1 MKRIKTSSYVFVT
14 IYLLIHFMYS
24 CTILKQNDIACP
36 DFKNDKQQT
45 SVSLKNPVF
54 FRFLK
59 SDRSKK
65 DHSKKDELVTDKV
78 FIKTE
83 IPDEFPTDYLAY
95 KTFEVIAEKFVLS
108 QHTSKGTQRINGVN
122 LRPLNKDKVHNK
134 KKEPTYF
141 LNKTCDTI
149 FLVDSTIILATE
161 IVFDSHNFRFKNCD
175 IESGED
181 GMIGKHLVKKIKY
194 HDGTE
199 KIFESKKSE
208 KSADLNGKQKQE
220 FFGILALVFFLLGL
234 SYIPVVFPLSLIL
247 AIISLIRIKRN
258 PGKFKDDK
266 LARFVILF
274 IIIVG
279 SVAALLFL
287 ILIKSSF
294 FVF

>member
-161 IVFDSHNFRFKNCD
+161 IVFDSHNIRFKKCGS
-175 IESGED
+175 ESGN
-181 GMIGKHLVKKIKY
+181 GGIVGKYLVSKIKY
-194 HDGTE
+194 HNGTE
-199 KIFESKKSE
+199 KLFELKKPE
-208 KSADLNGKQKQE
+208 KSADLNGEKNKE
-220 FFGILALVFFLLGL
+220 IFGILALVSLFIGL
-234 SYIPVVFPLSLIL
+234 WPLSLIL